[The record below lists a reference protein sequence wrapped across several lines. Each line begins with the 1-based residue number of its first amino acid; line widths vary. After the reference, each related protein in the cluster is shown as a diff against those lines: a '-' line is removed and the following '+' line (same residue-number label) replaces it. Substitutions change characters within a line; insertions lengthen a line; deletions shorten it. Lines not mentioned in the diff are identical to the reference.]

1 VRIVGRRGLRL
12 AVAISLTLVSCASE
26 PTSPAPS
33 ETLSDRTKQVL
44 TLPESGDIWDV
55 AVSEDAVWVTSQKG
69 LFRIDVATSEAVNVL
84 PGEYLF
90 RVAISSGSVWM
101 TTGENGH
108 VVRFDPD
115 TKSVAAE
122 IDVRAGPVTDLAVSE
137 DAVWASASS
146 ELVRIDP
153 ATNEVVARLRSQGGF
168 GDIALGESGLWVVSG
183 SGEEGSVW
191 RIDPATNDVRQRI
204 PLANPSYWNE
214 IAVGNG
220 AVWVTS
226 SPTVHTDG
234 QALVH
239 LHRIDPSSGDITAEI
254 PLGDEPSELGTDEGA
269 VSYSALALAEDS
281 VLVLVSYEGL
291 LLAVDRDQLSVSKTE
306 DGVDCCS
313 GLGPGMTVGAGS
325 VWITVADA
333 IMRISLEG

>member
-1 VRIVGRRGLRL
+1 MRVVGRGGLRL
-12 AVAISLTLVSCASE
+12 TVAISLTLVSCASE
-26 PTSPAPS
+26 PSPTSRAPS
-33 ETLSDRTKQVL
+33 ETLSDRTTQVL
-44 TLPESGDIWDV
+44 PLPESGDIWDV
-55 AVSEDAVWVTSQKG
+55 AVSEDAVWVTSQRG
-69 LFRIDVATSEAVNVL
+69 LFRIDIATSEAVIVL
-84 PGEYLF
+84 PEEYLF

-108 VVRFDPD
+108 IVRFDPD

-168 GDIALGESGLWVVSG
+168 GDIALGEGGLWVVSG
-183 SGEEGSVW
+183 SGEEGAVW

-226 SPTVHTDG
+226 SPNVYTDG
-234 QALVH
+234 HALVH
-239 LHRIDPSSGDITAEI
+239 LHRIDPASGDITADI
-254 PLGDEPSELGTDEGA
+254 PLGDGPSGLGTDEGA

-281 VLVLVSYEGL
+281 VLVLVSYE
-291 LLAVDRDQLSVSKTE
+291 VS
-306 DGVDCCS
+306 CS
-313 GLGPGMTVGAGS
+313 PWTRTSSA
-325 VWITVADA
+325 
-333 IMRISLEG
+333 